1 MSILVIVESPGK
13 ITKFS
18 NILGKNYNV
27 KASNG
32 HIRNLDNK
40 QMSIDFENNF
50 EPIYVITKPDIVK
63 NLRLSMKNI
72 KMIYIASDCD
82 REGEAIAQ
90 SILDILKPKQYK
102 RLLFSSITKNV
113 LMDSIKN
120 AGYINNNL
128 VDAQKARRVL
138 DRLYGYSISPILQK
152 QMGGNLSAGRVQSVT
167 VKLIADKEEEINNF
181 IEKNKDFTYFKVS
194 GIFSNLKANLYQL
207 KTHNKNY
214 YKGISAKIELDDQNF
229 KIMFFLKKCLK
240 SKFFIYSITEKKTYR
255 NPSPPFTT
263 STLQQE
269 AARKLSMS
277 IDITMKIAQKLYEG
291 GYITY
296 MRTDSVEI
304 SKEGHNNIKKVIEN
318 EYGIEYYQ
326 KNIYKSKVKNAQ
338 EAHECCRPTHP
349 DLIDISKE
357 INDPFQIK
365 LYDLIWKRTIA
376 SQMKPAELNV
386 MIIQISISKFIEKAL
401 EPYYY
406 FETQIEKIIFPGF
419 MKIYKESSDEENE
432 ELNDYTGHIPKVND
446 EVKMKTII
454 AKQEFMKSPSRYSQS
469 SLVKKLEELG
479 IGRPAT
485 YVNTIKTILDRN
497 YIKIGNVEGIKKKI
511 MIFTIKKND
520 KNIKSAI
527 CGNIASEQDS
537 GAISSLGTHHT
548 MSIFDE
554 ETNINIGQEK
564 NKILI
569 TDLGKTVTNFL
580 VQNFNEMMDYDFTA
594 KIEKELDDISN
605 GKKKWYDV
613 VKKFYD
619 RLLPKINELKDKCNI
634 NKDKLLGED
643 KDGIEIFASITR
655 YGPVVKKKLG
665 NKFVYAKI
673 EEPNTI
679 NNITLKEA
687 NKLLIYPKLLGKYNK
702 KDIFLHKGN
711 YGFYLKYNNNNYA
724 IENNKI
730 SLTESIDIIKNKDIK
745 TFKITYKNKT
755 TNVIILNGKFGP
767 YIQVRGQNKK
777 NYPIPKNI
785 NINDLTEKKIKKII
799 SGKKIFKNNNGSKTS
814 KKVK

>member
-50 EPIYVITKPDIVK
+50 EPIYIITKPDVVK
-63 NLRLSMKNI
+63 KLRLNMKNI

-90 SILDILKPKQYK
+90 SLLDILKPKQYK
-102 RLLFSSITKNV
+102 RLLFSSITKSA
-113 LMDSIKN
+113 LMESIKN
-120 AGYINNNL
+120 AGYINSNL

-167 VKLIADKEEEINNF
+167 VKLIVDKEEEINNF

-194 GIFSNLKANLYQL
+194 GIFSKLKANLYQL
-207 KTHNKNY
+207 KTQNKNF
-214 YKGISAKIELDDQNF
+214 YKGIPAKIELDDQNN
-229 KIMFFLKKCLK
+229 KIMSFLKTCLK
-240 SKFFIYSITEKKTYR
+240 SKFFIYSINEKKTYR

-277 IDITMKIAQKLYEG
+277 IDMTMKIAQKLYEE

-304 SKEGHNNIKKVIEN
+304 SEEGHNSIKKVIEK

-386 MIIQISISKFIEKAL
+386 MIIQISISKFIEKSL
-401 EPYYY
+401 EPFYY
-406 FETQIEKIIFPGF
+406 FESQIEKIIFPGF
-419 MKIYKESSDEENE
+419 MKIYKESSDEEN
-432 ELNDYTGHIPKVND
+432 DYSGHPQYAEIVIPNLAQEQVQIPKVGD
-446 EVKMKTII
+446 EVKMETII
-454 AKQEFMKSPSRYSQS
+454 AKQEFMKYPSRYSQS

-485 YVNTIKTILDRN
+485 YVNTIKTILERN
-497 YIKIGNVEGIKKKI
+497 YIKIGNVEGIEKKI
-511 MIFTIKKND
+511 MIFTIKKNNKKTMTIFED
-520 KNIKSAI
+520 
-527 CGNIASEQDS
+527 EQ
-537 GAISSLGTHHT
+537 
-548 MSIFDE
+548 
-554 ETNINIGQEK
+554 NINIGHEK

-569 TDLGKTVTNFL
+569 TDLGKTVTKFL
-580 VQNFNEMMDYDFTA
+580 VQNFDEMMDYDFTA

-605 GKKKWYDV
+605 GKKKWFDV
-613 VKKFYD
+613 VKNFYD
-619 RLLPKINELKDKCNI
+619 RLLPKINELKNKVNV

-643 KDGIEIFASITR
+643 KNGIEIFASITR
-655 YGPVVKKKLG
+655 YGPVVKKRLG
-665 NKFVYAKI
+665 NKFIYAKI
-673 EEPNTI
+673 EEPNAIDT
-679 NNITLKEA
+679 ITLKEA

-724 IENNKI
+724 IENHKI
-730 SLTESIDIIKNKDIK
+730 SLDEAIDIIKSKNIK

-755 TNVIILNGKFGP
+755 TDVIILNGKFGP
-767 YIQVRGQNKK
+767 YIQVKGKNKK

-785 NINDLTEKKIKKII
+785 NIDDLTETDIKNII
-799 SGKKIFKNNNGSKTS
+799 SKKKIFKNRNGSKTS